1 MSPKTNTRQML
12 LPVIFYL
19 LITVSHTV
27 SAQVSIQSA
36 NTDTGVDSTF
46 HTLIS
51 VPGGALL
58 VLACQSETSVTN
70 STISSNPVL
79 TWTKRVDA
87 STFNSGDA
95 EIWTAVM
102 PSTGNITVKSDFG
115 SGNQSSVCYVIINQE
130 TTLGGA
136 SAVGNSQDQPSVNI
150 TTTRANS
157 IIIAATS
164 DWNAVEGDE
173 REYLNSPVEHLYHYL
188 STKFTSYNYSKAA
201 ATVATYTLGLDEP
214 TGQSAGTVLYEVRSS
229 LVTDT
234 IAPSAP
240 DLSTTSQ
247 SSTTIG
253 LSWTTATDNVGVTG
267 YEVYVNN
274 TYKATTAGTTYA
286 VTGLIPA
293 TQYNMYVR
301 AKDAAGNGTN
311 SDTITVS
318 TDTATAVTIV
328 QTSTAV
334 NTAAT
339 THALTN
345 VPAGALLVLTTA
357 NETDNDSC
365 IVTSSP
371 ALTWTRRGDAENTH
385 SGNAEIYT
393 AVFAAGGSITV
404 TSNWKTTSQSSVCYV
419 VTNYDPHMAGHAAF
433 ATLQSQPSVER
444 LTGRANSIIFCVT
457 SDWNAVSGSSRS
469 YHDTPVEKWYGHSA
483 NHFTYY
489 HYIKEAAI
497 VGNYE
502 MGLSAPINQGAGT
515 VTYEVRSLP
524 DTSERQHL
532 LFDQGFEG
540 ENAWGN
546 FKTGQDAGH
555 AWSRQLSDT
564 NAHEG
569 THSFRAEV
577 RSGCDG
583 FQSSGYRSEIEPMN
597 IQDTGIMWYGFSIY
611 FDTPFS
617 GSNWTGSASGHYI
630 QWHPNNG
637 SGSATMALMGS
648 DGKWNLVT
656 NPSGGGG
663 GVHHNTNTAITRGWH
678 HFVFKVNWSN
688 TNGYVK
694 VWIDG
699 NLVYDLAH
707 GASSS
712 YYGSETLN
720 WNTAGRYLKIGMN
733 RWGNCNTSA
742 CSGGSQGPCDTWIL
756 YYDNIRI
763 GDAQATYNDV
773 APATGGGS
781 RIAMPRVLPA
791 ADNKPANYALAQNVP
806 NPVHGQTS
814 IQYMLPQAEQVNLS
828 VFDVNGRL
836 VRVLVNG
843 AREAGIYTVPVN
855 MNTLSKGVY
864 YYKIRAG
871 AFVEVKKMVVQ

>member
-1 MSPKTNTRQML
+1 MIPSTTKASRFL

-19 LITVSHTV
+19 LITVSNTV

-36 NTDTGVDSTF
+36 HTDTGADSTF
-46 HTLIS
+46 HTLTA
-51 VPGGALL
+51 VPAGALL

-130 TTLGGA
+130 TTPGGA
-136 SAVGNSQDQPSVNI
+136 SAVGNSQGQPSVNI

-173 REYLNSPVEHLYHYL
+173 REYLNSPVEHLYYYL
-188 STKFTSYNYSKAA
+188 STKFTSYNYTKAA

-234 IAPSAP
+234 IAPSSFN
-240 DLSTTSQ
+240 LSTTGQ
-247 SSTTIG
+247 SATQIG
-253 LSWTTATDNVGVTG
+253 LSWTSATDNVGVTG

-274 TYKATTAGTTYA
+274 IYKATTTGTTYT
-286 VTGLIPA
+286 VTGLTPA

-301 AKDAAGNGTN
+301 AKDAGGNGTN
-311 SDTITVS
+311 SDTITVN
-318 TDTATAVTIV
+318 TDTAAAVTIV
-328 QTSTAV
+328 HTSTDADDS
-334 NTAAT
+334 AT
-339 THALTN
+339 THILTS

-357 NETDNDSC
+357 NETDIANC
-365 IVTSSP
+365 TVTSSP
-371 ALTWTRRGDAENTH
+371 SLTWTKRGDAENTH

-393 AVFAAGGSITV
+393 AVFAAGGNITV
-404 TSNWKTTSQSSVCYV
+404 TSSWGITAQSSVCYV
-419 VTNYDPHMAGHAAF
+419 VTNYDPGMAGHAAF
-433 ATLQSQPSVER
+433 AASQTEPSVER
-444 LTGRANSIIFCVT
+444 NTGRANSIIFCVT
-457 SDWNAVSGSSRS
+457 SDWNAEGGSRT
-469 YHDTPVEKWYGHSA
+469 YRNAPVEKFYGHSA

-489 HYIKEAAI
+489 HYIKEATT
-497 VGNYE
+497 VGSYE
-502 MGLSAPINQGAGT
+502 MGLSAPTGQNAGT

-540 ENAWGN
+540 AHAWDN

-564 NAHEG
+564 HANEG

-583 FQSSGYRSEIEPMN
+583 FQSAGYRSEIEPMN

-630 QWHPNNG
+630 QWHPSNSG
-637 SGSATMALMGS
+637 GSATMALMGS
-648 DGKWNLVT
+648 SGTWNLVT

-663 GVHHNTNTAITRGWH
+663 GSHHNTNIAITRGWH

-699 NLVYDLAH
+699 TLVYDLAH
-707 GASSS
+707 NTASS
-712 YYGSETLN
+712 YYPSETLN
-720 WNTAGRYLKIGMN
+720 WHTAGRYLKMGMN

-742 CSGGSQGPCDTWIL
+742 CSGGAQGPCDTWIL

-843 AREAGIYTVPVN
+843 AREAGTYTVPVN
-855 MNTLSKGVY
+855 MNSLAKGVY
-864 YYKIRAG
+864 YYKIQAG